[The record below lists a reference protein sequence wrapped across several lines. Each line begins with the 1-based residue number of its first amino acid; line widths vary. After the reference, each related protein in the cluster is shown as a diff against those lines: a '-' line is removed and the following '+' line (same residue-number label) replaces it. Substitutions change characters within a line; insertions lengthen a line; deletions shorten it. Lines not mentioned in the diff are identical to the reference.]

1 MEKLL
6 STKTDLKFVPQSYI
20 LPPGTR
26 PGNTK
31 VPLRETIPVI
41 DLKGEPTKLVHQ
53 IIDASKEFGF
63 FQV

>member
-6 STKTDLKFVPQSYI
+6 STKTDLKFVPESYI
-20 LPPGTR
+20 LPLDTR

-31 VPLRETIPVI
+31 VPLCETFPVI
-41 DLKGEPTKLVHQ
+41 DLKGEPTKLIQ
-53 IIDASKEFGF
+53 QFIDACKEFGF